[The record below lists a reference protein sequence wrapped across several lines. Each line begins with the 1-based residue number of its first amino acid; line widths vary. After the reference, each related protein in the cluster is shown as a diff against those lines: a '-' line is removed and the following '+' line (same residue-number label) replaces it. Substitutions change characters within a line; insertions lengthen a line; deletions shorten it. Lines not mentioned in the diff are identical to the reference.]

1 MALRIH
7 LAPGRILRAPILW
20 VEAYGAACG
29 FGGAGWRARRL
40 CGSGR
45 RRDGP
50 VPWYRFRSRPRRNGS
65 LQTTRLR
72 RDHVFEE
79 RWRNPLD
86 RRVGR
91 SLSRQRSRSRSGL
104 IRVQAGRRQRVP
116 RRTENTATA
125 LSPHRAINGSR
136 TKSASARRTIPTVG
150 LESAV
155 PPDGSFHLPDRAG
168 RPGRGVPK
176 SGVVASP
183 RKSAGASRPFP
194 AGRDMPTVLS
204 RGRAVHRACPGEECF
219 GGVQGPTTGISRPRY
234 FDRSLQPS

>member
-40 CGSGR
+40 CRSGR
-45 RRDGP
+45 RRGGP

-65 LQTTRLR
+65 LQTTRPQ

-79 RWRNPLD
+79 RWRNPMN

-91 SLSRQRSRSRSGL
+91 PLSRQRSRPGL
-104 IRVQAGRRQRVP
+104 VRGRMQAGRRQRVL

-125 LSPHRAINGSR
+125 LSSHWAINGSR

-150 LESAV
+150 LEGAV
-155 PPDGSFHLPDRAG
+155 PPDGPFHLPDRAG
-168 RPGRGVPK
+168 RPGRGVST
-176 SGVVASP
+176 SGVVASL
-183 RKSAGASRPFP
+183 RKSAGASRLFP
-194 AGRDMPTVLS
+194 AGRDMSTVSS
-204 RGRAVHRACPGEECF
+204 RSGAVHRACPGEECF
-219 GGVQGPTTGISRPRY
+219 GGVQGLTTGISRPRY